1 MSPDDRQKLDKAVR
15 LLEEIRLAKDI
26 VFKESVIKRIIG
38 VEQYLTAGTIST
50 ATAGSGSTDV
60 NETFAPEAGATV
72 ARDFTHKAVI
82 TIDGVDYYIGLR
94 TV

>member
-1 MSPDDRQKLDKAVR
+1 MSPDDKLKLDKALK

-26 VFKESVIKRIIG
+26 VFKESILKRIID
-38 VEQYLTAGTIST
+38 VEEYLQAGSLSVATAGTDPDDI
-50 ATAGSGSTDV
+50 
-60 NETFAPEAGATV
+60 NETFSAGAGATV
-72 ARDFTHKAVI
+72 ARDFTHKAIV